1 MDARKFLFNSDYE
14 TPALVLNKTASMTVG
29 KGTYDPD
36 LGFIDPGFTD
46 ISIPHELPFIPLIIG
61 QWSTNSN
68 FEPCYDIGEEEIEM
82 FVNGEV
88 GWYPRI
94 GISIFANDTNIEIT
108 GLNCY
113 TNKSINL
120 YFRITAFAPPDYYGD
135 VTPIQDTSNFLFSTD
150 FNYPK
155 VLQSGVV
162 SFTAS
167 DPDTKTIAHNLGYTP
182 MARIWYRETN
192 SDNETRVSPV
202 GYVDPYY
209 DNDVFNGAYVDKNNM
224 VFGHAFSKAQY
235 IYHIYGDEV

>member
-29 KGTYDPD
+29 KGHYDSD
-36 LGFIDPGFTD
+36 LGFIEPGSTD
-46 ISIPHELPFIPLIIG
+46 ISVPHELPFVPLIIG

-68 FEPCYDIGEEEIEM
+68 FEPCYDICNEEVDM

-88 GWYPRI
+88 GFYPRVAI
-94 GISIFANDTNIEIT
+94 GIYANDTSIEIT

-120 YFRITAFAPPDYYGD
+120 YFRIAAFAPPDYYGD

-155 VLQSGVV
+155 VLQSGVMDF
-162 SFTAS
+162 SEGQYTG
-167 DPDTKTIAHNLGYTP
+167 TKTIHHNLGYCP
-182 MARIWYRETN
+182 MARIWSRYTSGGETV
-192 SDNETRVSPV
+192 VSPV
-202 GYVDPYY
+202 GYADP
-209 DNDVFNGAYVDKNNM
+209 VFDDGYFIGAYMTKDDM
-224 VFGHAFSKAQY
+224 VFGGGNGTKY
-235 IYHIYGDEV
+235 IYHIYGDEI